1 MRGVRT
7 RTRAGQVLTIYQA
20 LGLLCANTAGSRTHA
35 SLAAQ
40 MTKSLPAVQEAQVR
54 PLRLE
59 NVLQKGMATSSSLP
73 AWRIPWTEEPG
84 GLQSMGSQES
94 GKPE

>member
-20 LGLLCANTAGSRTHA
+20 LGLLRANTAGSRIHA
-35 SLAAQ
+35 SLSAQ
-40 MTKSLPAVQEAQVR
+40 TAKCLPAAQEAQVR

-59 NVLQKGMATSSSLP
+59 NALQKGMATSSSLP

-84 GLQSMGSQES
+84 GLQFVGSRRVRHD
-94 GKPE
+94 